1 MKIGSKVIV
10 AEHIFIKELVG
21 KTGTI
26 VAEKL
31 PESQIAMLRGIAS
44 WTVKFDEP
52 LKIRGEVID
61 ECSFRE
67 DSLELIEKEEV
78 VC

>member
-10 AEHIFIKELVG
+10 AEHVFIKELVG

-52 LKIRGEVID
+52 LKIREEVID
-61 ECSFRE
+61 QCSFRE
-67 DSLELIEKEEV
+67 DSLELIEEEGST
-78 VC
+78 C

>member
-10 AEHIFIKELVG
+10 AEHVFIRELVG
-21 KTGTI
+21 QTGTI

-31 PESQIAMLRGIAS
+31 PDSQIAMLRGIAS
-44 WTVKFDEP
+44 WTVKFDTP
-52 LKIRGEVID
+52 LNIRGEVID

-67 DSLELIEKEEV
+67 DSLELIGEEV
-78 VC
+78 STC